1 MKRLIWTLLFAVSA
15 LPAPQGPFTAPVQKP
30 EFDDIQA
37 SSLYVPV
44 RDSVR
49 IAIDVLLP
57 KGLRP
62 DQKVPA
68 LFKISRFGRAAVDG
82 SISDEDRFWVQ
93 HGFARVLMDERGTGA
108 SFGVSRYG
116 PESIPD
122 LYDIVDWVVKQQWSN
137 GRVGAIGVSFE
148 GTASELLAATGH
160 PAVRAVAPWF
170 SDYNYYT
177 DLVRPG
183 GIFNEWVLKNVE
195 DFTLQMDSGESAK
208 LVEGDTEG
216 KLMKQAIAEH
226 RGNLDIHAATKDAPF
241 IDDPL
246 AATGKTLLGISIPGA
261 AGALHKSHIP
271 MLILVSWYDAGT
283 VQGTI
288 ERFRE
293 FSNSQT
299 IFVGAWSH
307 GAGFNADPFLPA
319 GPAQPDEQ
327 QQLLKALEFFNRYLK
342 DVPKEAG
349 VDRQFTYYTIGKNE
363 WTSTDVW
370 PPTALRKVAYQLNAN
385 GELNPEDS
393 KGNRKVRLQTTS
405 TGENNRWH
413 TQLGGAPVDYKAAL
427 KQMVALTSFTTDA
440 LPAPLEITGQP
451 LLRLRL
457 TCAQEDPSIIAY
469 LVAIDLKGNA
479 YYLTEGHLRLLHR
492 KLDNAQQTLHTY
504 TRRDAQPMPKDQETE
519 ADLLLLPTSVFLRKG
534 TRLQL
539 LLASG
544 DEAAFASSGDYEAT
558 IFSSSQL
565 ELPVK

>member
-1 MKRLIWTLLFAVSA
+1 MKRLIWTLLLAVSA
-15 LPAPQGPFTAPVQKP
+15 NAALQDPFTAPVRKP
-30 EFDDIQA
+30 EFQDIQA
-37 SSLYVPV
+37 SSLYVPM
-44 RDSVR
+44 RDNVR

-93 HGFARVLMDERGTGA
+93 HGFARVLIDERGTGA
-108 SFGVSRYG
+108 SFGTSHYG
-116 PESIPD
+116 SESIPD

-183 GIFNEWVLKNVE
+183 GVFNEWILKNVE

-208 LVEGDTEG
+208 HVEGDSEG

-226 RGNLDIHAATKDAPF
+226 RGNLNIHSATKNAPF

-261 AGALHKSHIP
+261 AGELHKAHIP

-288 ERFRE
+288 QRFRE
-293 FSNSQT
+293 FSNSQS

-307 GAGFNADPFLPA
+307 GAGFNADPFLPP
-319 GPAQPDEQ
+319 GPAQPGWYATFRRASCTANLTTHNRHYTPMLAGMHNRCRRPRRRKPISRCS
-327 QQLLKALEFFNRYLK
+327 LLPCSSKR
-342 DVPKEAG
+342 VPAYS
-349 VDRQFTYYTIGKNE
+349 FC
-363 WTSTDVW
+363 W
-370 PPTALRKVAYQLNAN
+370 PV
-385 GELNPEDS
+385 GM
-393 KGNRKVRLQTTS
+393 RL
-405 TGENNRWH
+405 
-413 TQLGGAPVDYKAAL
+413 
-427 KQMVALTSFTTDA
+427 A
-440 LPAPLEITGQP
+440 LPPRATTK
-451 LLRLRL
+451 R
-457 TCAQEDPSIIAY
+457 PSS
-469 LVAIDLKGNA
+469 
-479 YYLTEGHLRLLHR
+479 LLHNWSCR
-492 KLDNAQQTLHTY
+492 
-504 TRRDAQPMPKDQETE
+504 
-519 ADLLLLPTSVFLRKG
+519 
-534 TRLQL
+534 
-539 LLASG
+539 
-544 DEAAFASSGDYEAT
+544 
-558 IFSSSQL
+558 
-565 ELPVK
+565 